1 MEYNQARAM
10 LAITKAS
17 LRSQLKNP
25 SSIVF
30 GVFFPMIFIIIF
42 GYLGKGGIGK
52 YHVAISKESNI
63 SNPIYD
69 ALIADTAFEV
79 TPNLSKDSC
88 DEMLTKKDIVAVITI
103 NETAPGLPM
112 LVKVRFNAAQGNTAG
127 SIMTRLAAIENKD
140 RLGIYAQGNKIAQI
154 IPDVSTDRTY
164 EAIDF
169 VLPGQLGFSIL
180 SLAIFGTAFTFFF
193 LRNTLVLKRFFATP
207 IKRQYII
214 LGEAFSR
221 LFFQVITTL
230 IILFVGHYAFNFTL
244 VNGWVTV
251 LNMTIVS
258 SLAFLVFMGFGF
270 VISGLAKTESVIPP
284 FANLITLPQ
293 LMLSGT
299 FFPIESFPKW
309 MQPICN
315 ILPLTH
321 LNDAL
326 RKIAYDGSNLI
337 EIWQPLGALILW
349 GIIIY
354 YTASRVFRWE

>member
-1 MEYNQARAM
+1 M
-10 LAITKAS
+10 
-17 LRSQLKNP
+17 
-25 SSIVF
+25 
-30 GVFFPMIFIIIF
+30 
-42 GYLGKGGIGK
+42 
-52 YHVAISKESNI
+52 
-63 SNPIYD
+63 
-69 ALIADTAFEV
+69 
-79 TPNLSKDSC
+79 
-88 DEMLTKKDIVAVITI
+88 
-103 NETAPGLPM
+103 
-112 LVKVRFNAAQGNTAG
+112 
-127 SIMTRLAAIENKD
+127 
-140 RLGIYAQGNKIAQI
+140 
-154 IPDVSTDRTY
+154 
-164 EAIDF
+164 
-169 VLPGQLGFSIL
+169 
-180 SLAIFGTAFTFFF
+180 
-193 LRNTLVLKRFFATP
+193 
-207 IKRQYII
+207 
-214 LGEAFSR
+214 
-221 LFFQVITTL
+221 ITTL

-326 RKIAYDGSNLI
+326 RKIAYDGYNLI